1 MGQISH
7 YPRHIPYNSEK
18 KSFLEK
24 TGRESFE
31 VFQYTFK
38 IPEEEKVWTV
48 MWDYNIGLV
57 RTTHLFKCNNFPKT
71 APGKVLDAN
80 PGLRDICHSITG
92 GALAAQGY
100 WMPFEVAKAV
110 AATFCWRIRHALT
123 PLFGDD
129 FPLLCIPPGD
139 KKSFGKM
146 RIDSAIIREATESA
160 NHYRML
166 EIKLRSNGTG
176 LGQLVSGTCKPGR
189 PGNII
194 GSKPQSVTV
203 SYSDDAM
210 DDDDEDD
217 MYCLSP
223 QTPPGNSFAA
233 INIPPY
239 LKIDSSSDQSPLEL
253 LGSITEIA
261 KQEQDSAANSTC
273 TLVSSD
279 SDTCSTPFHS
289 QLDGN
294 LRNAEN
300 DGNCNGDDTLSM
312 ASPVSPVTK
321 CRAERTSAFMSL
333 GEQLEAA
340 QTLLSLAKQGR
351 RELESL
357 NKSPESYEPRTSNF
371 CGGEERSFKAQ
382 DDRRMQRSTSIRAR

>member
-1 MGQISH
+1 
-7 YPRHIPYNSEK
+7 
-18 KSFLEK
+18 
-24 TGRESFE
+24 
-31 VFQYTFK
+31 
-38 IPEEEKVWTV
+38 
-48 MWDYNIGLV
+48 
-57 RTTHLFKCNNFPKT
+57 
-71 APGKVLDAN
+71 
-80 PGLRDICHSITG
+80 
-92 GALAAQGY
+92 
-100 WMPFEVAKAV
+100 MPFEVAKAV

-129 FPLLCIPPGD
+129 FLSLCIPPGD

-146 RIDSAIIREATESA
+146 RIDSAIVRKATESA

-176 LGQLVSGTCKPGR
+176 LGQLVSGTCKPDR

-194 GSKPQSVTV
+194 CSKPQSVTV

-210 DDDDEDD
+210 DDGDEDD

-233 INIPPY
+233 INIPRY
-239 LKIDSSSDQSPLEL
+239 LKMDRSSDQSPLEL
-253 LGSITEIA
+253 LGSISKIA

-279 SDTCSTPFHS
+279 SDTYSTPFHS

-294 LRNAEN
+294 LRNAEGNEEN
-300 DGNCNGDDTLSM
+300 DGSCNGDDTLSM

-321 CRAERTSAFMSL
+321 WRAERKSAFMSL

-340 QTLLSLAKQGR
+340 QTLLSMAQQGR
-351 RELESL
+351 RELESY
-357 NKSPESYEPRTSNF
+357 NKSAENCEPHTSNS
-371 CGGEERSFKAQ
+371 CGGEERSFNNAQ
-382 DDRRMQRSTSIRAR
+382 DDRRMQRSASVRAR